1 MPKSNVND
9 LPEARA
15 HLRAAA
21 DVLAQHLADNPDDI
35 EALDGFGR
43 ALMLKGSHRGRL
55 NLAERDAAQN
65 RRANRDAERARRR
78 ANAQPT
84 PTVRMHGGRLLDPL
98 D

>member
-1 MPKSNVND
+1 MPESNVND
-9 LPEARA
+9 LPAVHT

-21 DVLAQHLADNPDDI
+21 DVLARHLADNPNDV
-35 EALDGFGR
+35 EALDDFGR
-43 ALMLKGSHRGRL
+43 ALMLKGGHRGRL

-65 RRANRDAERARRR
+65 RRQKRDAERAKRR
-78 ANAQPT
+78 ANARPM